1 MSSFSDLIIRPRDI
15 ADRLF
20 RGPAST
26 GRAAVSDLSE
36 YMIHCRKTIR
46 EAFKQE
52 SLNRA
57 KFIVVVDDSNKVVGF
72 VSEGD
77 FRRVIWN
84 EVPLEEP
91 VESVMN
97 KGFVF
102 FNEGR
107 YTPADVRK
115 IFLSTNIIQ
124 IPILRKG
131 LLVDVIFRDDFD
143 EAELK
148 LPKPSLQIPVVV
160 MAGGKGTRLDPF
172 TRILPKPLIP
182 IGDKPVIEIIMD
194 RFAAYGVTD
203 FYISVN
209 DKEKMIAAFFEDF
222 HNRYT
227 ISYIKEDSFLGTAG
241 ALKYLE
247 GKFNTPFI
255 VSNCDIIID
264 ADYAKIYEFHKQ
276 GGYTLT
282 LVGSMQHHVVPYGVC
297 TVTGGGGQLK
307 EIEEKPEY
315 DFLANTGL
323 YILNPEVLPFIPQ
336 GEQFNMTD
344 LIRKLRDN
352 NRRIGVYPISEES
365 WIDVGQWEEYKK
377 TIQSCRI

>member
-1 MSSFSDLIIRPRDI
+1 MSSLSDLIIRPKDI
-15 ADRLF
+15 AGKLF
-20 RGPAST
+20 RRPTSDKGAFV
-26 GRAAVSDLSE
+26 GDLSK
-36 YMIHCRKTIR
+36 YMIHCGKTIR

-77 FRRVIWN
+77 FRRAIWN
-84 EVPLEEP
+84 ELSLEEP

-97 KGFVF
+97 RGFVF

-107 YTPADVRK
+107 YTPGDIK
-115 IFLSTNIIQ
+115 KMFLSMDIKQ
-124 IPILRKG
+124 IPILKEG

-148 LPKPSLQIPVVV
+148 LPEPSLQIPVVV

-194 RFAAYGVTD
+194 RFADYGVTD

-222 HNRYT
+222 HSTYT

-297 TVTGGGGQLK
+297 TITDGGQLK

-315 DFLANTGL
+315 DFLANTGM
-323 YILNPEVLPFIPQ
+323 YILNPEVLKFIPDNKR
-336 GEQFNMTD
+336 FDMTD
-344 LIRKLRDN
+344 LIRRLEEN
-352 NRRIGVYPISEES
+352 NKSVGVYPVSGES

-377 TIQSCRI
+377 AIEKLK